1 MLEYSNLSSINGE
14 GGALFEEGRTTN
26 MSSVVGDILAEPQA
40 VILYGKDDEEAVRDI
55 MHEVVLE
62 MAAASATS
70 STVGVRPSATI
81 ERAAATSASRVRR
94 F

>member
-1 MLEYSNLSSINGE
+1 M
-14 GGALFEEGRTTN
+14 
-26 MSSVVGDILAEPQA
+26 DA
-40 VILYGKDDEEAVRDI
+40 V
-55 MHEVVLE
+55 
-62 MAAASATS
+62 SATA